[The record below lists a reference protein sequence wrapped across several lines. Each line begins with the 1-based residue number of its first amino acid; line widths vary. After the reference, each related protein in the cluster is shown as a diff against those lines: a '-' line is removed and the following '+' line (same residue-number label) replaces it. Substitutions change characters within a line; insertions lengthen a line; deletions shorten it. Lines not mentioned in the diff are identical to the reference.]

1 MKTTQGVSI
10 DAKASTR
17 RDGGVSPTVNLKSY
31 LHDRAPHFDESEIAP
46 IHLADLNERHY
57 YAFAADVT
65 PPSGGKAVSDD
76 ELADVLSNSQLI
88 RQIKEEAGRR
98 ITKIAPVWKQQNAL
112 ADLYLL
118 GGRSDLSDDE
128 QATLAKAHD
137 LLAQVQVLRE
147 RSNAIEASFLNGV
160 TVDYITDIA
169 WEDEDA

>member
-1 MKTTQGVSI
+1 MKTTKEVST
-10 DAKASTR
+10 DAIASAR

-31 LHDRAPHFDESEIAP
+31 LHDRAPYFDESEIAP
-46 IHLADLNERHY
+46 IHLADMNGRHY

-65 PPSGGKAVSDD
+65 PPSGGKAVSES
-76 ELADVLSNSQLI
+76 ELDDVLSNSQLI

-128 QATLAKAHD
+128 QATLAKAQA
-137 LLAQVQVLRE
+137 LLSEISRLRS
-147 RSNAIEASFLNGV
+147 RSDTIETSFLDGV
-160 TVDYITDIA
+160 AVDYITDIA

>member
-1 MKTTQGVSI
+1 M
-10 DAKASTR
+10 
-17 RDGGVSPTVNLKSY
+17 NLKSY

-46 IHLADLNERHY
+46 IHLADLNGRHY
-57 YAFAADVT
+57 YAFAEHVT

-88 RQIKEEAGRR
+88 RQIKEEAGQR

-118 GGRSDLSDDE
+118 GGRSDMTDDE
-128 QATLAKAHD
+128 QETLTKAQA
-137 LLAQVQVLRE
+137 LLTEISRLRS
-147 RSNAIEASFLNGV
+147 RSDAIEAAFLDGV
-160 TVDYITDIA
+160 AVDYITDIA